1 MNPMVLNDTLK
12 FGFLL
17 HKDGDLSYSILLTR
31 MVDKTDF
38 SLNKATFHV
47 NIEKIVFWEE
57 I

>member
-1 MNPMVLNDTLK
+1 MVLNDTLK